1 MLKPV
6 YQRFET
12 WLDPFAGPK
21 PQELPTD
28 VLQFI
33 WYFLRQA
40 KWQFGLV
47 LLLSGIIGL
56 VEAGLYASVGW
67 IIDTLRASNP
77 ETVWRDNAWMFA
89 GMAFAVL
96 VVRTLAMSLS
106 SIVSEQTIAPSFFAL
121 VRWQTHR
128 RVLRQS
134 YSFFQDDFAGR
145 IATKV
150 MQSGQSIGDF
160 VLNLIQGIWQFIIFT
175 VFSFAL
181 FAALDWRLAL
191 LLSVWFAGYF
201 FALYRTLGEIRDRS
215 QNLSYARSS
224 LNGRIVD
231 SYTNIQTVKLFAANE
246 REDAFVREGVTRM
259 VDAMQA
265 LGRYVSGLRVVL
277 VTMNGL
283 MITLT
288 GLISIMLWQAGEISI
303 GSAAVALGLVLRLN
317 HMSGWISFQIN
328 GLFRELGTIQDT
340 INTVSQ
346 PITVVDRPDAKPLRV
361 TQGAIAFEDINFAY
375 GQQVAAI
382 NDLTLEIA
390 PGEKVGLVGRSGAG
404 KSTLVNLL
412 LRLHDIEHGRILVD
426 GQDIANVTQDSL
438 RSRIGVVTQDTSLL
452 HRSVYDNI
460 AYGRPN
466 ATPSEVEQA
475 ARKARAH
482 DFIGALK
489 DVRGRDGYSA
499 HVGERGVKLSGGQR
513 QRIAIARIFL
523 KDAPILVLDEA
534 TSALDSEVEAAIQ
547 EQLTNL
553 MDGKTVLA
561 IAHRLSTIA
570 AMDRLVVMDAGRIVE
585 MGTHAE
591 LIERDG
597 IYADLW
603 SRQSGGFL
611 PETLDD
617 AASAAE

>member
-1 MLKPV
+1 MLKTV

-12 WLDPFAGPK
+12 WLDPFAGARPDA
-21 PQELPTD
+21 LPTD
-28 VLQFI
+28 VFEFI

-40 KWQFGLV
+40 RWQFGLV

-56 VEAGLYASVGW
+56 IEAGLYASVGW
-67 IIDTLRASNP
+67 IIDTLRVSDPAN
-77 ETVWRDNAWMFA
+77 VWSDHGLMFLA
-89 GMAFAVL
+89 MGFAVL
-96 VVRTLAMSLS
+96 VVRTVAMSLS

-121 VRWQTHR
+121 VRWQAHQ

-134 YSFFQDDFAGR
+134 YGFFQDDFAGR

-175 VFSFAL
+175 VFSLAL
-181 FAALDWRLAL
+181 FATLDWRLAL
-191 LLSVWFAGYF
+191 LLIVWFAAYF
-201 FALYRTLGEIRDRS
+201 TALYLTLGEIRDRS
-215 QNLSYARSS
+215 QHLSRARST
-224 LNGRIVD
+224 LNGRLVD
-231 SYTNIQTVKLFAANE
+231 SYTNIQTVKLFAAND
-246 REDAFVREGVTRM
+246 REDAFVRDGVAKM
-259 VDAMQA
+259 VSSMQA
-265 LGRYVSGLRVVL
+265 LGRYVSGLRVGL
-277 VTMNGL
+277 VTLNGI

-288 GLISIMLWQAGEISI
+288 GYISIALWQSGEISI

-328 GLFRELGTIQDT
+328 GLFREIGTIQDT
-340 INTVSQ
+340 IDTVSQ
-346 PITVVDRPDAKPLRV
+346 PIKVVDRH
-361 TQGAIAFEDINFAY
+361 GAIPLAVTDGAISFKNVSFGY
-375 GQQVAAI
+375 GREIAAI
-382 NDLTLEIA
+382 NDLSLEIRS
-390 PGEKVGLVGRSGAG
+390 GEKVGLVGRSGAG

-412 LRLHDIEHGRILVD
+412 LRLHDLEVGQICVD
-426 GQDIANVTQDSL
+426 GQEIRSVTQDSL
-438 RSRIGVVTQDTSLL
+438 RGHIGVVTQDTSLL
-452 HRSVYDNI
+452 HRSVFENI

-466 ATPSEVEQA
+466 ATPADVEHA
-475 ARKARAH
+475 AKRARAH
-482 DFIGALK
+482 DFIMGLE
-489 DVRGRDGYSA
+489 DIRGRKAYAA

-547 EQLTNL
+547 EQLANL

-570 AMDRLVVMDAGRIVE
+570 AMDRLVIVDAGRIVE

-591 LIERDG
+591 LIDRG
-597 IYADLW
+597 GLYADLW

-611 PETLDD
+611 PEMSVS
-617 AASAAE
+617 ASAAAE